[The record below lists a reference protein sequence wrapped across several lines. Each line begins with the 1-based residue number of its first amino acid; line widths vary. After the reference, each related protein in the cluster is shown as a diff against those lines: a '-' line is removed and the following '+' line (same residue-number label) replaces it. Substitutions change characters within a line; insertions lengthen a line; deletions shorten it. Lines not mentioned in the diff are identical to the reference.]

1 MFVGHISFLPV
12 PCFAH
17 IGYVRPSVASQPK
30 AGLLL
35 TDLNSNERGD
45 THEGSVLML
54 GSSSQRFGVVR
65 SYPRKSQIIRE
76 DDSADHVYE
85 VVSGTVCTCKMLRE
99 GRRQIAGFYFAEDV
113 FGLESVKKHSVA
125 IEAITNAKV
134 RIFKKRALTELASS
148 NLGCWR

>member
-1 MFVGHISFLPV
+1 MDLFVGHISFLPV

-54 GSSSQRFGVVR
+54 GSSGQR
-65 SYPRKSQIIRE
+65 
-76 DDSADHVYE
+76 
-85 VVSGTVCTCKMLRE
+85 
-99 GRRQIAGFYFAEDV
+99 
-113 FGLESVKKHSVA
+113 
-125 IEAITNAKV
+125 
-134 RIFKKRALTELASS
+134 
-148 NLGCWR
+148 